1 MSEPIAYLS
10 MAGITKT
17 FGKVVANHNVNLTVN
32 KGEIHALLGEN
43 GAGKSTLMNMLSGI
57 YVPDQGSIFIE
68 GQEVVFNAPSDSIAA
83 GIGMVHQHFK
93 LIEVMTAEENVI
105 LGQKGGVFYKKKGT
119 TEKIQ
124 AIADKYQLDVD
135 LNKRVSEMSVG
146 EKQNLEI
153 LKVLY
158 RGARIL
164 ILDEPTAVLT
174 PQETVKLFHIM
185 RKMKDDGCAVIFISH
200 KMNEVM
206 ENTDRVT
213 VLRKGETIAT
223 LTTAQ
228 TNPQQ
233 LTELMVGRAVDLS
246 VERVIQPVGQRL
258 IEVRHLQVTAPDGS
272 LALKDVSFELHG
284 GEILSVAGIAGS
296 GQKELCEA
304 IAGLQTV
311 KSGEIIYKGQNI
323 VGKNP
328 RDIIAMG
335 ISMSFVPEDRLGM
348 GLVATMDMTHNLLLK
363 QYQSQKGW
371 LLSKKPAVEKAKEI
385 TQKLE
390 IVTPGVENYP
400 VKNLSG
406 GNIQKVLLGRELDLS
421 PEVLITAYPVRGLDI
436 NTCHKIY
443 DLLNEEKKK
452 GVAILYIAEDLDV
465 LLSLSDRIL
474 VLAHGE
480 VSGIVRAEDVTK
492 EEIGLM
498 MVGQKLQAKEAAAGV

>member
-1 MSEPIAYLS
+1 MSEPQAYLS
-10 MAGITKT
+10 MVGITKT
-17 FGKVVANHNVNLTVN
+17 FGKVIANNNVNLTVN

-57 YVPDQGSIFIE
+57 YVPDKGSIFIE
-68 GQEVVFNAPSDSIAA
+68 GREVVFGSPSDSIAA

-93 LIEVMTAEENVI
+93 LIDVMTAEENVI
-105 LGQKGGVFYKKKGT
+105 LGQKNGVFYKKKGVT
-119 TEKIQ
+119 DKIQ
-124 AIADKYQLDVD
+124 AIADKYQLDID
-135 LNKRVSEMSVG
+135 LTKRVSEMSVG

-174 PQETVKLFHIM
+174 PQETIKLFHIM
-185 RKMKDDGCAVIFISH
+185 RKMKEDGCAVIFISH

-223 LTTAQ
+223 LRTAD
-228 TNPQQ
+228 TDPQQ

-246 VERVIQPVGQRL
+246 IEHIDQTPGPEL
-258 IEVRHLQVTAPDGS
+258 ISVQHLNVAAPDGT
-272 LALKDVSFELHG
+272 LALKDVTFGLRA

-304 IAGLQTV
+304 LAGLQLV
-311 KSGEIIYKGQNI
+311 KSGQIIYKGTDI

-328 RDIIAMG
+328 RDIITMG

-348 GLVATMDMTHNLLLK
+348 GLVATMDMAHNLLLK

-371 LLSKKPAVEKAKEI
+371 FLSKKPAVAKAKEI
-385 TQKLE
+385 TEKLE

-406 GNIQKVLLGRELDLS
+406 GNIQKVLLGRELDLE
-421 PEVLITAYPVRGLDI
+421 PDVLITAYPVRGLDI

-452 GVAILYIAEDLDV
+452 GVAILFIAEDLDV
-465 LLSLSDRIL
+465 LLALSDRIM

-480 VSGIVRAEDVTK
+480 VTGIVDAQHVTK

-498 MVGQKLQAKEAAAGV
+498 MVGQKLSSEEAKARV

>member
-1 MSEPIAYLS
+1 M
-10 MAGITKT
+10 
-17 FGKVVANHNVNLTVN
+17 
-32 KGEIHALLGEN
+32 
-43 GAGKSTLMNMLSGI
+43 
-57 YVPDQGSIFIE
+57 
-68 GQEVVFNAPSDSIAA
+68 
-83 GIGMVHQHFK
+83 
-93 LIEVMTAEENVI
+93 
-105 LGQKGGVFYKKKGT
+105 
-119 TEKIQ
+119 
-124 AIADKYQLDVD
+124 
-135 LNKRVSEMSVG
+135 
-146 EKQNLEI
+146 
-153 LKVLY
+153 
-158 RGARIL
+158 
-164 ILDEPTAVLT
+164 
-174 PQETVKLFHIM
+174 
-185 RKMKDDGCAVIFISH
+185 
-200 KMNEVM
+200 
-206 ENTDRVT
+206 
-213 VLRKGETIAT
+213 
-223 LTTAQ
+223 
-228 TNPQQ
+228 
-233 LTELMVGRAVDLS
+233 
-246 VERVIQPVGQRL
+246 
-258 IEVRHLQVTAPDGS
+258 
-272 LALKDVSFELHG
+272 
-284 GEILSVAGIAGS
+284 
-296 GQKELCEA
+296 
-304 IAGLQTV
+304 
-311 KSGEIIYKGQNI
+311 
-323 VGKNP
+323 GKNP

-371 LLSKKPAVEKAKEI
+371 LLSKKPAVEKEKEL